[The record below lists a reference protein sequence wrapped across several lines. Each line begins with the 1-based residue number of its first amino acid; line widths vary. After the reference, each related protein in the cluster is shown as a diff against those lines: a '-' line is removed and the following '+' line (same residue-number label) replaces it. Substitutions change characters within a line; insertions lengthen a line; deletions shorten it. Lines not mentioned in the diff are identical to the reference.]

1 MMKDTK
7 QLDNV
12 TFLDSLSGWETF
24 WVYIKG
30 KSHHPGV
37 QKHSKNLGW
46 MFVAKVISMGIS
58 FLATIFVA
66 RHLGPTNYGQ
76 LSYAISFVGIFSF
89 IAALGIDSVLY
100 RDLIKYPEKRNE
112 YMGSALV
119 LRTVSSVVTII
130 LCMTFAF
137 TLSPHDISLLLIFIV
152 SLTFLFSTF
161 QLINYEFQAN
171 VNQKYPSILVV
182 IVVFILN
189 VLKIIVIAFN
199 KGVIYLALISLL
211 EPILYAIGYVYF
223 RKKVYG
229 TIKNWKFDKKIAF
242 SILKDSSPLIFAA
255 AFASIYG
262 RIDQV
267 MIKNMMDATSVGLYS
282 SAVSVSEIWY
292 FIPTIIM
299 SGLFPAIMN
308 AKKSSEELYDKRIK
322 KLFLLLL
329 LISILTALVTTV
341 FSKNL
346 VGIIFGAGFI
356 GASSVL
362 QIYVWSNIGGVLNSF
377 TQQILVAENLT
388 NVISITTF
396 FGMATN
402 VILNIFWIP
411 RYGMAG
417 AAFASLISYLV
428 PCFSLLFLKRT
439 RKIILRMI

>member
-1 MMKDTK
+1 
-7 QLDNV
+7 
-12 TFLDSLSGWETF
+12 
-24 WVYIKG
+24 
-30 KSHHPGV
+30 
-37 QKHSKNLGW
+37 

-100 RDLIKYPEKRNE
+100 RDLIKYPEKINE
-112 YMGSALV
+112 YMGSAIV
-119 LRTVSSVVTII
+119 LRMAASIVTII
-130 LCMTFAF
+130 ICMSFAF
-137 TLSPHDISLLLIFIV
+137 ALSPRDISLLLIFIV
-152 SLTFLFSTF
+152 SLTFIFSTF
-161 QLINYEFQAN
+161 QLITYQFQAN
-171 VNQKYPSILVV
+171 VNQKYPSILAI
-182 IVVFILN
+182 IVVLILN
-189 VLKIIVIAFN
+189 ILKIIVIAFN
-199 KGVIYLALISLL
+199 KGVIYLAFISLL
-211 EPILYAIGYVYF
+211 EPILYAAGYLYF
-223 RKKVYG
+223 QKKVYG
-229 TIKNWKFDKKIAF
+229 TTKHWKFDKKIAF
-242 SILKDSSPLIFAA
+242 SILKDSFPLIFAA

-282 SAVSVSEIWY
+282 SAVSVSEVWY
-292 FIPTIIM
+292 FIPTLIM
-299 SGLFPAIMN
+299 AGLFPAIIN
-308 AKKSSEELYDKRIK
+308 AKKASEELYDKRIK
-322 KLFLLLL
+322 KLFLLLFV
-329 LISILTALVTTV
+329 ISILTALITTL
-341 FSKNL
+341 FSKDL

-388 NVISITTF
+388 AIISVTTF
-396 FGMATN
+396 FGMAAN

-428 PCFSLLFLKRT
+428 PCFSLLFFKRT
-439 RKIILRMI
+439 RKILLNIFHVGALIKKH